1 MILTVGDLVG
11 ELVGELVGLEVGEV
25 YGANEIGGERLNIIR
40 THVIGKYKI
49 RKRILNGA
57 YRWCLAR

>member
-25 YGANEIGGERLNIIR
+25 YGAMRLEEELSIIR

-49 RKRILNGA
+49 RKRILN
-57 YRWCLAR
+57 

>member
-25 YGANEIGGERLNIIR
+25 YGANMRLEEIEYHTNSC
-40 THVIGKYKI
+40 Y
-49 RKRILNGA
+49 
-57 YRWCLAR
+57 W

>member
-25 YGANEIGGERLNIIR
+25 YGANEIGGN
-40 THVIGKYKI
+40 
-49 RKRILNGA
+49 
-57 YRWCLAR
+57 